1 MGPRLISTWTAMR
14 PSNALTA
21 SKTSL
26 IVLLIPGRRRPMDF
40 LLAFNDH
47 AALVGN
53 LEGRVRTE
61 QRPAQFSPQDWQ
73 ARLQNDYLEPEHGY
87 NEEGMPF
94 MNMTGDF
101 RFENGQVKVVRLEG
115 VKPYETFADEGSGLS
130 VRAVFLSH
138 LNQWAVSD

>member
-1 MGPRLISTWTAMR
+1 
-14 PSNALTA
+14 
-21 SKTSL
+21 
-26 IVLLIPGRRRPMDF
+26 MDF
-40 LLAFNDH
+40 LLVFNHD
-47 AALVGN
+47 AALVGD

-61 QRPAQFSPQDWQ
+61 KRPVQFSARDWEV
-73 ARLQNDYLEPEHGY
+73 RLHNDYLEPEHGY

-115 VKPYETFADEGSGLS
+115 VKPYESFSDEASGLS

-138 LNQWAVSD
+138 LNQWAVAD

>member
-1 MGPRLISTWTAMR
+1 
-14 PSNALTA
+14 
-21 SKTSL
+21 
-26 IVLLIPGRRRPMDF
+26 MDF
-40 LLAFNDH
+40 LLGFNDN
-47 AALVGN
+47 AALVGD

-61 QRPAQFSPQDWQ
+61 KRPSQFSSKDWEVG
-73 ARLQNDYLEPEHGY
+73 LSNNYLEPEHGY

-115 VKPYETFADEGSGLS
+115 VKPYETFSDDASGLS

-138 LNQWAVSD
+138 LNQWAVAD